1 MLLGREPS
9 AGPAA
14 RAAARTPAT
23 GPPRAL
29 EAPRTTRVAAAGE
42 SIPTEEVE
50 RAGEAPLAAEVAPAA
65 VAVAAAAAARGLT
78 RVAVPPSSVET
89 RRISDGL
96 PDAVMLGLRE
106 GLVAAEERWVAKLLV
121 IASRSRAVALLDGL
135 AGLKRPVPRVCSG
148 PSGDEVSSTEKS
160 LVTGFM
166 PWSDRV
172 LSMASLA
179 LASLRRRREAV
190 EVR

>member
-9 AGPAA
+9 AGLAA

-42 SIPTEEVE
+42 
-50 RAGEAPLAAEVAPAA
+50 APLAAEVAPAA
-65 VAVAAAAAARGLT
+65 VAAAAVAARGLT

-121 IASRSRAVALLDGL
+121 IASRSRAVALLDGF
-135 AGLKRPVPRVCSG
+135 AGLKRPVPRVCSV

-179 LASLRRRREAV
+179 LASLRRRREAE